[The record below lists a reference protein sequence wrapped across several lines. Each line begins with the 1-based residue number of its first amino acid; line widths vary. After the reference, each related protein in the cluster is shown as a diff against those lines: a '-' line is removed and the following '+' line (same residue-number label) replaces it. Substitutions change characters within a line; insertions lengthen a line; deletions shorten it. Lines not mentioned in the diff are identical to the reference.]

1 MDRMER
7 GFFLSYLNEEIM
19 LEQEHMNET
28 KRNSGR

>member
-19 LEQEHMNET
+19 LEQEYMNET